1 MSEEI
6 LKALM
11 QLFALII
18 KQDGGVEEKEKN
30 YVRNFLSQQL
40 DSSNVSHYYSLFEEH
55 AGKVEDSSGKG
66 SAEKLTSVLDSVRVL
81 SVCRKISK
89 TLHQDQKVI
98 VLLRLYELVNS
109 DRKFTKQRMAILST
123 VADVFKIKKPEAG
136 GIEKYVTVDSPAK
149 FSDPGILVVND
160 QNISYNN
167 TLHIQSEKL
176 DGNLFF
182 LKISSVGLYFIRYA
196 GTGELFLNGLP
207 LNPSRIYLFANGST
221 LKLPK
226 GKPLYYSD
234 IASQFLHEER
244 HEAISFDVKGLQ
256 YRFSS
261 GTLGLKNIEFSE
273 NQGSLIGIMGA
284 SGSGK
289 TTLLNNLSGIYS
301 PESGSVKING
311 IDLHKEKEKLQ
322 GVIGLIPQ
330 DDLLIEE
337 LTVFQNLY
345 YNAKLVFRDNSDEEI
360 REKVNKTLTNLGLL
374 DIVDLKV
381 GNPFNKLISGG
392 QRKRLNIAL
401 ELIREP
407 SVLFVDEPTSG
418 LSSRDS
424 ENVMD
429 LLRELALK
437 GKLVFVVIH
446 QPSSEI
452 YKMFDKIVFMDLGG
466 HMVYYGNPVEAVMY
480 FKRMDQQIN
489 AGIGEC
495 QVCGNVNPELI
506 FNIIEARVVDEYG
519 NPTDARKVLP
529 EIWEEMYRKNHPEES
544 SVSPEKK
551 APTNLRIPGWFRQF
565 SIYLIRDFLSKVSNR
580 QYAIL
585 SLLVA
590 PLLGLILS
598 YIIRY
603 IADPTSRDYIFRENE
618 NIPIYIFMS
627 LIVALFLG
635 LIVSAEE
642 IFRDRKMLKR
652 ESFLNLSRS
661 GYLSSKVVIL
671 MLISAIQAFLFVMI
685 GNPILGIKGMTFAYW
700 LAFFSTAVSANI
712 LGLVVSASF
721 NSAVTIYIIIPI
733 LMIPMMVLSGA
744 MFSFDKL
751 NRKIGSV
758 DKVPRIAEIMIPKWS
773 YEALMVRQFKDN
785 QFNKRF
791 YEIKKAESVA
801 DFKQVYLLPEL
812 NRRLEN
818 VIEEFT
824 QVGKI
829 QETEGDLLLLKNE
842 ISKFNYLVPGKSF
855 SETEYLNPEYL
866 TGELT
871 QDLAVKLLG
880 KVSLHLKILDEY
892 YAKEFIMANTER
904 ENLILYFMDK
914 QPGMYNRYKDDYHN
928 ESVEDR
934 VRKVFEK
941 NKMVEYRN
949 GLVQQIDPVYLDPYP
964 SGWFSFRSHFF
975 APRKYFAGRYIDTF
989 WFNIGFIW
997 FLSLLFYI
1005 ILYYNLLY
1013 KLIHLPELLKIRS

>member
-1 MSEEI
+1 MSEVI

-11 QLFALII
+11 QLFALLI
-18 KQDGGVEEKEKN
+18 KQDGGVEEKEKK
-30 YVRNFLSQQL
+30 YVSNFLKQQL
-40 DSSNVSHYYSLFEEH
+40 DHKNVSHYYSLFEQH
-55 AGKVEDSSGKG
+55 AGIDKESSGRDSS
-66 SAEKLTSVLDSVRVL
+66 EKLTSVIDSVRIL
-81 SVCRKISK
+81 SICRKINK
-89 TLHQDQKVI
+89 TLHQDQKAI

-109 DRKFTKQRMAILST
+109 DKKFTRQRMEIITT
-123 VADVFKIKKPEAG
+123 VADVFKIKKPEAAS
-136 GIEKYVTVDSPAK
+136 IEKYVTIDIPTK
-149 FSDPGILVVND
+149 FSDSNIMVVND
-160 QNISYNN
+160 QETSYKD
-167 TLHIQSEKL
+167 TFHLQSEKL
-176 DGNLFF
+176 DGHLFF
-182 LKISSVGLYFIRYA
+182 LRIASVGLYFIRYA
-196 GTGELFLNGLP
+196 GTGELFLNGLTI
-207 LNPSRIYLFANGST
+207 NPSRIYLFANGST
-221 LKLPK
+221 IKLPK

-234 IASQFLHEER
+234 IASHYLHEESY
-244 HEAISFDVKGLQ
+244 EAISFKVDNLQ
-256 YRFSS
+256 YRFPS
-261 GTLGLKNIEFSE
+261 GGVGLRNIEFSE

-289 TTLLNNLSGIYS
+289 TTLLNILSGIYS
-301 PESGSVKING
+301 PGSGSVLING
-311 IDLHKEKEKLQ
+311 IDLHKEKDKLQ

-345 YNAKLVFRDNSDEEI
+345 YNAKLVFRDSDDEEI
-360 REKVNKTLTNLGLL
+360 RVLVNKILTNLGLL
-374 DIVDLKV
+374 DIRNLKV

-452 YKMFDKIVFMDLGG
+452 YKMFDKIIFMDLGG
-466 HMVYYGNPVEAVMY
+466 YLVYYGNPVEAVMY
-480 FKRMDQQIN
+480 FKKMDQQIN
-489 AGIGEC
+489 ADIGEC
-495 QVCGNVNPELI
+495 QICGNVNPELI
-506 FNIIEARVVDEYG
+506 FNIIEARVVDEFG
-519 NPTDARKVLP
+519 NPTDVRKVPP
-529 EIWEEMYRKNHPEES
+529 ETWEDLYRKNNPDES
-544 SVSPEKK
+544 SPPGINQP
-551 APTNLRIPGWFRQF
+551 PTNLRIPGWFRQF
-565 SIYLIRDFLSKVSNR
+565 RIYLIRDFLSKVSNR

-585 SLLVA
+585 TLLVS
-590 PLLGLILS
+590 PFLGLILS

-603 IADPTSRDYIFRENE
+603 IADPTSKEYIFRENE

-661 GYLSSKVVIL
+661 GYLLSKVVIL

-685 GNPILGIKGMTFAYW
+685 GNPVLGIKGMMFAYW
-700 LAFFSTAVSANI
+700 LAFFSTALCANI
-712 LGLVVSASF
+712 LGLIVSSSF

-785 QFNKRF
+785 EFNKRF
-791 YEIKKAESVA
+791 YGIKKAESVA

-812 NRRLEN
+812 NRRFEN
-818 VIEEFT
+818 VLEEFSNA
-824 QVGKI
+824 GKV
-829 QETEGDLLLLKNE
+829 QETAGDLLLLQNE
-842 ISKFNYLVPGKSF
+842 VSKFNVLIPGKPF
-855 SETEYLNPEYL
+855 SETGALNPEDL
-866 TGELT
+866 TGGVL
-871 QDLAVKLLG
+871 DKLYLQ
-880 KVSLHLKILDEY
+880 LEILDDY
-892 YAKEFIMANTER
+892 YAREFIMANTER
-904 ENLILYFMDK
+904 ENIILYYMEK
-914 QPGMYNRYKDDYHN
+914 QPGMYMQYKDDYHN

-941 NKMVEYRN
+941 NKMVEFHHE
-949 GLVQQIDPVYLDPYP
+949 LVQQIDPIYLDPYP
-964 SGWFSFRSHFF
+964 SGWFSFRSHFY

-1013 KLIHLPELLKIRS
+1013 KLIHLPEKLKIRS

>member
-1 MSEEI
+1 
-6 LKALM
+6 M
-11 QLFALII
+11 QLFALLI
-18 KQDGGVEEKEKN
+18 KQDGGVEEKEKK
-30 YVRNFLSQQL
+30 YVSNFLKQQL
-40 DSSNVSHYYSLFEEH
+40 DHKNVSHYYSLFEQH
-55 AGKVEDSSGKG
+55 AGIDKESSGRDSS
-66 SAEKLTSVLDSVRVL
+66 EKLTSVIDSVRIL
-81 SVCRKISK
+81 SICRKINK
-89 TLHQDQKVI
+89 TLHQDQKAI

-109 DRKFTKQRMAILST
+109 DKKFTRQRMEIITT
-123 VADVFKIKKPEAG
+123 VADVFKIKKPEAAS
-136 GIEKYVTVDSPAK
+136 IEKYVTIDIPTK
-149 FSDPGILVVND
+149 FSDSNIMVVND
-160 QNISYNN
+160 QETSYKD
-167 TLHIQSEKL
+167 TFHLQSEKL
-176 DGNLFF
+176 DGHLFF
-182 LKISSVGLYFIRYA
+182 LRIASVGLYFIRYA
-196 GTGELFLNGLP
+196 GTGELFLNGLTI
-207 LNPSRIYLFANGST
+207 NPSRIYLFANGST
-221 LKLPK
+221 IKLPK

-234 IASQFLHEER
+234 IASHYLHEESY
-244 HEAISFDVKGLQ
+244 EAISFKVDNLQ
-256 YRFSS
+256 YRFPS
-261 GTLGLKNIEFSE
+261 GGVGLRNIEFSE

-289 TTLLNNLSGIYS
+289 TTLLNILSGIYS
-301 PESGSVKING
+301 PGSGSVLING
-311 IDLHKEKEKLQ
+311 IDLHKEKDKLQ

-345 YNAKLVFRDNSDEEI
+345 YNAKLVFRDSDDEEI
-360 REKVNKTLTNLGLL
+360 RVLVNKILTNLGLL
-374 DIVDLKV
+374 DIRNLKV

-452 YKMFDKIVFMDLGG
+452 YKMFDKIIFMDLGG
-466 HMVYYGNPVEAVMY
+466 YLVYYGNPVEAVMY
-480 FKRMDQQIN
+480 FKKMDQQIN
-489 AGIGEC
+489 ADIGEC
-495 QVCGNVNPELI
+495 QICGNVNPELI
-506 FNIIEARVVDEYG
+506 FNIIEARVVDEFG
-519 NPTDARKVLP
+519 NPTDVRKVPP
-529 EIWEEMYRKNHPEES
+529 ETWEDLYRKNNPDES
-544 SVSPEKK
+544 SPPGINQP
-551 APTNLRIPGWFRQF
+551 PTNLRIPGWFRQF
-565 SIYLIRDFLSKVSNR
+565 RIYLIRDFLSKVSNR

-585 SLLVA
+585 TLLVS
-590 PLLGLILS
+590 PFLGLILS

-603 IADPTSRDYIFRENE
+603 IADPTSKEYIFRENE

-661 GYLSSKVVIL
+661 GYLLSKVVIL

-685 GNPILGIKGMTFAYW
+685 GNPVLGIKGMMFAYW
-700 LAFFSTAVSANI
+700 LAFFSTALCANI
-712 LGLVVSASF
+712 LGLIVSSSF

-785 QFNKRF
+785 EFNKRF
-791 YEIKKAESVA
+791 YGIKKAESVA

-812 NRRLEN
+812 NRRFEN
-818 VIEEFT
+818 VLEEFSNA
-824 QVGKI
+824 GKV
-829 QETEGDLLLLKNE
+829 QETAGDLLLLQNE
-842 ISKFNYLVPGKSF
+842 VSKFNVLIPGKPF
-855 SETEYLNPEYL
+855 SETGALNPEDL
-866 TGELT
+866 TGGVL
-871 QDLAVKLLG
+871 DKLYLQ
-880 KVSLHLKILDEY
+880 LEILDDY
-892 YAKEFIMANTER
+892 YAREFIMANTER
-904 ENLILYFMDK
+904 ENIILYYMEK
-914 QPGMYNRYKDDYHN
+914 QPGMYMQYKDDYHN

-941 NKMVEYRN
+941 NKMVEFHHE
-949 GLVQQIDPVYLDPYP
+949 LVQQIDPIYLDPYP
-964 SGWFSFRSHFF
+964 SGWFSFRSHFY

-1013 KLIHLPELLKIRS
+1013 KLIHLPEKLKIRS

>member
-1 MSEEI
+1 MSEVI

-30 YVRNFLSQQL
+30 YVSNFLKQQL
-40 DSSNVSHYYSLFEEH
+40 DSKNVSHFYSLFEKH
-55 AGKVEDSSGKG
+55 AGVDQDSIGNDTS
-66 SAEKLTSVLDSVRVL
+66 EKLTSVLDSVRIL
-81 SVCRKISK
+81 SICRKINK

-109 DRKFTKQRMAILST
+109 DRKFTKQRMAIITT
-123 VADVFKIKKPEAG
+123 VADVFKLNKPEASS
-136 GIEKYVTVDSPAK
+136 IENYVTVDAPTK
-149 FSDPGILVVND
+149 FSDPNILVVND
-160 QNISYNN
+160 QETNYKN
-167 TLHIQSEKL
+167 TLHLQSEKL
-176 DGNLFF
+176 DAHLFF
-182 LKISSVGLYFIRYA
+182 LRISSVGLYFIRYT
-196 GTGELFLNGLP
+196 GSGELFLNGLTI
-207 LNPSRIYLFANGST
+207 NPSRIYLFANGST
-221 LKLPK
+221 IKLPK

-234 IASQFLHEER
+234 IASHYLHEER
-244 HEAISFDVKGLQ
+244 HEAISFKVDNLQ
-256 YRFSS
+256 YRFPS
-261 GTLGLKNIEFSE
+261 GGVGLRNIEFSE
-273 NQGSLIGIMGA
+273 NEGSLIGIMGA

-289 TTLLNNLSGIYS
+289 TTLLNVLSGIYS
-301 PESGSVKING
+301 PGSGCVTING
-311 IDLHKEKEKLQ
+311 IDLHKQKDKLQ

-337 LTVFQNLY
+337 LSVFQNLY
-345 YNAKLVFRDNSDEEI
+345 YNAKLVFRDADDEEI
-360 REKVNKTLTNLGLL
+360 RDLVNKTLTNLGLL
-374 DIVDLKV
+374 DIRDLKV

-452 YKMFDKIVFMDLGG
+452 YKMFDKIIFMDLGG
-466 HMVYYGNPVEAVMY
+466 YMVYYGNPVEAVMY
-480 FKRMDQQIN
+480 FKKMDQQIN
-489 AGIGEC
+489 AEIGEC
-495 QVCGNVNPELI
+495 QICGTVNPELI
-506 FNIIEARVVDEYG
+506 FNIIEARVVDEFG
-519 NPTDARKVLP
+519 NPTDVRKVPP
-529 EIWEEMYRKNHPEES
+529 ETWEDLYRKKNPVES
-544 SVSPEKK
+544 SSPGENQ
-551 APTNLRIPGWFRQF
+551 PPSNLRIPGWYRQF
-565 SIYLIRDFLSKVSNR
+565 RIYLIRDFLSKVSNQ
-580 QYAIL
+580 QYAVL
-585 SLLVA
+585 TLLVS
-590 PLLGLILS
+590 PFLGLILS

-603 IADPTSRDYIFRENE
+603 IADPTSKEYIFRENE
-618 NIPIYIFMS
+618 NIPLYIFMS

-661 GYLSSKVVIL
+661 GYLLSKIMIL

-685 GNPILGIKGMTFAYW
+685 GNPILGIKGLTFAYW
-700 LAFFSTAVSANI
+700 LAFFSTAVCANI
-712 LGLVVSASF
+712 LGLIVSSTF
-721 NSAVTIYIIIPI
+721 NSAITIYIIIPI

-744 MFSFDKL
+744 MFSYDKL

-785 QFNKRF
+785 EFNKKF
-791 YEIKKAESVA
+791 YGIKKAESSA

-818 VIEEFT
+818 VLEEFNIA
-824 QVGKI
+824 GKVA
-829 QETEGDLLLLKNE
+829 ETEGDLLLLHNGV
-842 ISKFNYLVPGKSF
+842 SKFNVLIPAKVF
-855 SETEYLNPEYL
+855 SETDGLNPENL
-866 TGELT
+866 SGEVLE
-871 QDLAVKLLG
+871 KL
-880 KVSLHLKILDEY
+880 SHHLEILDDY
-892 YAKEFIMANTER
+892 YASEFIMANTER
-904 ENLILYFMDK
+904 ENMILYYMEK
-914 QPGMYNRYKDDYHN
+914 QPGMYMQYKDDYHN

-941 NKMVEYRN
+941 NKMVEFRYE
-949 GLVQQIDPVYLDPYP
+949 LVQQTDPIYLDPYP

-975 APRKYFAGRYIDTF
+975 APRKYIAGRYIDTF

-1013 KLIHLPELLKIRS
+1013 KLIHLPEKLKIRSQ